1 MTEDNEMQ
9 AATKPVPDFKPF
21 GGNARSGN
29 DASVQID
36 CNSKIDSQELSE
48 ILLRDGRVRVP
59 EFLSSGA
66 EFLNGF
72 LAGTDDWIQVINTET
87 GVLEIDL
94 DEWQALKPKRRRE
107 IQTAMY
113 ARASRGFQYS
123 YAAMR
128 IPQPGELDENELDE
142 EQGPLNEFA
151 KFMAKPATKEIL
163 EALTGHS
170 DLQFTD
176 GQATVYNP
184 GDILTGH
191 DDAVAGKRR
200 IAAFV
205 LGMTPVWRLEW
216 GGLLHFHPD
225 ADEPAITLVPK
236 FNCLDLF
243 LVPRLHSVSQVS
255 AAALFPRFAL
265 TGWLSQA

>member
-1 MTEDNEMQ
+1 MIEDIEMQ
-9 AATKPVPDFKPF
+9 TGNKPIPISEPS
-21 GGNARSGN
+21 GGNAQSEN
-29 DASVQID
+29 DDPVQID
-36 CNSKIDSQELSE
+36 CNSRLDAQNLAH
-48 ILLRDGRVRVP
+48 ILLQDGRVRVP

-72 LAGTDDWIQVINTET
+72 LARTDDWIQVINNET
-87 GVLEIDL
+87 GVMEIDL
-94 DEWQALKPKRRRE
+94 DEWLAIEPERRRT
-107 IQTAMY
+107 IQSAMY

-123 YAAMR
+123 YAAIR
-128 IPQPGELDENELDE
+128 IPQPDELDEDE
-142 EQGPLNEFA
+142 GPLNEFA
-151 KFMAKPATKEIL
+151 KFMAKPETKKTL
-163 EALTGHS
+163 ETLTGYS

-191 DDAVAGKRR
+191 DDAVAGKKR

-216 GGLLHFHPD
+216 GGLLHFHPE
-225 ADEPAITLVPK
+225 AGEPAIALVPQ
-236 FNCLDLF
+236 FNSLDLF

-255 AAALFPRFAL
+255 PAALFPRFAL
-265 TGWLSQA
+265 TGWLSEA

>member
-1 MTEDNEMQ
+1 MLAPSARGSVSDS
-9 AATKPVPDFKPF
+9 
-21 GGNARSGN
+21 GGF
-29 DASVQID
+29 DQID
-36 CNSKIDSQELSE
+36 YNSE
-48 ILLRDGRVRVP
+48 IDFGSLHHILQQDGRVRVP

-72 LAGTDDWIQVINTET
+72 LAETADWIQVINNET

-94 DEWQALKPKRRRE
+94 DEWRAIEPERRRT
-107 IQTAMY
+107 IQSAMY

-123 YAAMR
+123 YAAIR
-128 IPQPGELDENELDE
+128 IPQPDELDEDE
-142 EQGPLNEFA
+142 GPLNEFA
-151 KFMAKPATKEIL
+151 KFMAKPETKRIL
-163 EALTGHS
+163 KTLTGGS

-191 DDAVAGKRR
+191 DDAVAGKKR

-216 GGLLHFHPD
+216 GGLLHFHPE
-225 ADEPAITLVPK
+225 AGEPAIALVPQ
-236 FNCLDLF
+236 FNSLDLF

-255 AAALFPRFAL
+255 PAALFPRFAL
-265 TGWLSQA
+265 TGWLSEA